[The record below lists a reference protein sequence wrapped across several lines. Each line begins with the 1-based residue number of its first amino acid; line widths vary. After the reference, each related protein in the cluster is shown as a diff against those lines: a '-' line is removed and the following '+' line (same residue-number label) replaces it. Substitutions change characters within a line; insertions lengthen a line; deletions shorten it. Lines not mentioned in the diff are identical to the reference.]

1 MRFER
6 PTVTDFGSIANH
18 TFSRCDSGTGDFPP
32 KDPVDFPHDKFG
44 ECSDGH
50 ANGVS

>member
-1 MRFER
+1 MRFCR
-6 PTVTDFGSIANH
+6 PTVTDFGSIADH
-18 TFSRCDSGTGDFPP
+18 TFSRCETGEGDWPP
-32 KDPVDFPHDKFG
+32 KDPEVFEHDKFS

>member
-1 MRFER
+1 MKFEAPR
-6 PTVTDFGSIANH
+6 LVHYGSIAEH

-32 KDPVDFPHDKFG
+32 KDHREFPHDKFG

-50 ANGVS
+50 ASP